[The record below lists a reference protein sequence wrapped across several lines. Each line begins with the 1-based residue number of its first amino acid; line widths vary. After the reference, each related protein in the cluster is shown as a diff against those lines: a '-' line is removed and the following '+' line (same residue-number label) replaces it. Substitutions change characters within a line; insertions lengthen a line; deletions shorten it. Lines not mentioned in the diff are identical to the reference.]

1 MADQRKMPKNK
12 QVHKTKEQLLSDLKN
27 NEQFKA
33 KMAFT
38 REKFYPALVE
48 ASTSIED
55 AMTNLSSI
63 NTVVMQTF
71 LGFMKEKKFGELDM
85 VSKMDEK
92 APKFE
97 EIKAMLALFN
107 EMSVFEAK
115 ELIEGMRAE
124 IGLWCQEDNRM
135 RNLKDLP
142 KRWIDEL

>member
-1 MADQRKMPKNK
+1 MSKPKTP
-12 QVHKTKEQLLSDLKN
+12 VKTKEQLLAELKG

-38 REKFYPALVE
+38 RERFYPALVE

-71 LGFMKEKKFGELDM
+71 LGFMKDKKFGELDM
-85 VSKMDEK
+85 VSKMDSK

-97 EIKAMLALFN
+97 EIKAMLDLFGD
-107 EMSVFEAK
+107 MSVYEAK
-115 ELIEGMRAE
+115 ELIEGMRME
-124 IGLWCQEDNRM
+124 IGMWVQEDNRM

-142 KRWIDEL
+142 KRWIDEV